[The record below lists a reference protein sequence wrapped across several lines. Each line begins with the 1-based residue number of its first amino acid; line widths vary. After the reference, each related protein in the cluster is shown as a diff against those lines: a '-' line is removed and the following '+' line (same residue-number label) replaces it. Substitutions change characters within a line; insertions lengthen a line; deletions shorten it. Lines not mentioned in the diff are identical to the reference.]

1 MYGEQA
7 MLMSRWVGQV
17 FRTSGA
23 IACLVLAACSGTA
36 PQSTPTPAKDACT
49 VAAVMVPI
57 KAALDTADTE
67 ATVGD
72 NNGDL
77 KCAKGIARITV
88 LLGAVSAPP
97 DGPPGSPHLV
107 LLEDDAGS
115 WVIANDKLCSSTG
128 QATRPIPAELGEVC
142 GVQ

>member
-1 MYGEQA
+1 MV
-7 MLMSRWVGQV
+7 MSRSGARLV
-17 FRTSGA
+17 FRTCA
-23 IACLVLAACSGTA
+23 ALACLVLVACDGTA
-36 PQSTPTPAKDACT
+36 AQSTPTPAKDACT

-77 KCAKGIARITV
+77 KCVSGIARITV
-88 LLGAVSAPP
+88 LLGAVAAPS

-107 LLEDDAGS
+107 LLQDEAGS
-115 WVIANDKLCSSTG
+115 WVVANDTLCTNTG
-128 QATRPIPAELGEVC
+128 QSAKPIPPELGEVC

>member
-1 MYGEQA
+1 
-7 MLMSRWVGQV
+7 MLMSRSVAQLA
-17 FRTSGA
+17 FRASA
-23 IACLVLAACSGTA
+23 ALACLVLVACDGTTSQASPSG
-36 PQSTPTPAKDACT
+36 AKDACT

-57 KAALDTADTE
+57 REALDTADTE
-67 ATVGD
+67 ATVGE

-77 KCAKGIARITV
+77 LCVSGTARITV

-107 LLEDDAGS
+107 LLEDDGGS
-115 WVIANDKLCSSTG
+115 WVVANDKLCSTTG
-128 QATRPIPAELGEVC
+128 QATKPIPSELGEVC

>member
-1 MYGEQA
+1 
-7 MLMSRWVGQV
+7 MLISRSGAQLA
-17 FRTSGA
+17 FRTSA
-23 IACLVLAACSGTA
+23 ALACLVVAACAGSASSASPASG
-36 PQSTPTPAKDACT
+36 KDACT
-49 VAAVMVPI
+49 VAAVMAPI
-57 KAALDTADTE
+57 REALDTADTE
-67 ATVGD
+67 ATVGE

-77 KCAKGIARITV
+77 LCASGIARITV

-107 LLEDDAGS
+107 LLEDDSGS

-128 QATRPIPAELGEVC
+128 QPAKPIPTELGEVC

>member
-1 MYGEQA
+1 
-7 MLMSRWVGQV
+7 
-17 FRTSGA
+17 
-23 IACLVLAACSGTA
+23 
-36 PQSTPTPAKDACT
+36 
-49 VAAVMVPI
+49 MVPI

-77 KCAKGIARITV
+77 KCVSGIARITV
-88 LLGAVSAPP
+88 LLGAAAAPS

-107 LLEDDAGS
+107 LLEDDGGS
-115 WVIANDKLCSSTG
+115 WVVANDKLCSSAG
-128 QATRPIPAELGEVC
+128 QAARPIPVELGEVC